1 MGFFSSK
8 RHGVY
13 KNVNGKAVLVENNTE
28 TATNTEESTGDFAT
42 ILPVGEP
49 VALPKEKLDYLLK
62 NGKVV
67 PHEKLSE
74 DATGAELLED
84 MLNTFSIKVEEKS
97 AQKAK
102 ETLNDVFE
110 KLEPVETVGEVITAL
125 KELDTTQKKNT
136 LTKKPT
142 PKKKVITTK
151 KTTTKENT

>member
-110 KLEPVETVGEVITAL
+110 KLDQNRLEKLLEWVC
-125 KELDTTQKKNT
+125 KKNKGQVF
-136 LTKKPT
+136 LTDT
-142 PKKKVITTK
+142 HQERITKALNQFDVTYHLIQL
-151 KTTTKENT
+151 